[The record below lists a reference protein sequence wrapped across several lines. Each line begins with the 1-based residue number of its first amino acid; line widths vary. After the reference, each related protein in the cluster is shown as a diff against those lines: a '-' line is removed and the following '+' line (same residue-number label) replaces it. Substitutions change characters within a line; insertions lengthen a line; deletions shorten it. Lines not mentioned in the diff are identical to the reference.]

1 MLIMIV
7 VSSFLQ
13 AGVLIALDLVANQY
27 KGISIYM
34 LAAIAYALGMGVAL
48 SPLTGDSE
56 ILQFLGNLLLIVSKV
71 LIALSVREF
80 LGKRTNLD
88 LWGLTLAPLVFIQY
102 YYIFFD
108 GNYIARNIGLLLI
121 NVGISLILIKSVI
134 QAKTHGFL
142 LTSRLMLAVFG
153 VDILFSLIRGLL
165 LLDGESTRA
174 IDASLAN
181 NFSWLILFFIDLLRN
196 SFFCFNG

>member
-121 NVGISLILIKSVI
+121 NVGNFFDFNKISY
-134 QAKTHGFL
+134 
-142 LTSRLMLAVFG
+142 TS
-153 VDILFSLIRGLL
+153 
-165 LLDGESTRA
+165 
-174 IDASLAN
+174 
-181 NFSWLILFFIDLLRN
+181 
-196 SFFCFNG
+196 